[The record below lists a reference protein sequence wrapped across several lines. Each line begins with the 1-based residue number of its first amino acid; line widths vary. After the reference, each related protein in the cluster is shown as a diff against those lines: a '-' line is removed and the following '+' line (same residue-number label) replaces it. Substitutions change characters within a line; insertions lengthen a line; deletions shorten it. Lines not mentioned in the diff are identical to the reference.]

1 MGNRGKYPK
10 IWCLARSGFQWFIFP
25 KSMSKYLLWVCPLSP
40 RLLTSFHMDSEVTSA
55 LFWSHLLWRKTGDV
69 FTNLLQKHSC
79 LLLRKYK
86 SRQERITSLGHSQ
99 SACHINPYSSVKALA
114 QHNTRHGHPV
124 NQANDSGKEKGK
136 KYVWQ
141 IRPHPSAN
149 TPRSSTTLIHHPNS
163 PPKPSWNPPFSITSI
178 SQDHHN
184 RSSLRLP

>member
-1 MGNRGKYPK
+1 MFSKKQLSVIHLPK
-10 IWCLARSGFQWFIFP
+10 INEQIFTLSLSSLSQTLDIFSHGQWSDIRIILKSFAVTENRWRLHKPPSKTLLSFI
-25 KSMSKYLLWVCPLSP
+25 
-40 RLLTSFHMDSEVTSA
+40 H
-55 LFWSHLLWRKTGDV
+55 
-69 FTNLLQKHSC
+69 
-79 LLLRKYK
+79 RKYK